1 MPSQYFQKVNMKQ
14 MKFKGEIMRDY
25 HVIEALGKTKVVIEN
40 GEVTSV
46 GEPLVDYCPIFD
58 KIDDAKH
65 LTPEFIK
72 WNIEKRIREFG
83 MCTPQRV
90 VRMKDFLSFGI
101 SEILRTNFEL
111 GLIDCVVGVC
121 DGVGTLLMTDPE
133 IIQGVGGRVS
143 ALISTTPI
151 PEVIKKV
158 GVENVV
164 NRNTAELTPIKG
176 LKIAIEKGYK
186 NIAITILADE
196 IIKEIAEYPLP
207 KDVNVYIF
215 VAHTT
220 NANDEEV
227 KIAFK
232 YADVITACSS
242 SKVRDFAE
250 KEKAYYSGLKVP
262 IFAISQKGKEFL
274 DNRLEKID
282 KSLII
287 NDYPMNKD
295 KHPNPLI

>member
-1 MPSQYFQKVNMKQ
+1 MVK
-14 MKFKGEIMRDY
+14 DY
-25 HVIEALGKTKVVIEN
+25 HVIEALGKTEVVIEN

-90 VRMKDFLSFGI
+90 VRMDDVLSFGI

-121 DGVGTLLMTDPE
+121 EGVGTLLMTDPE

-164 NRNTAELTPIKG
+164 NNETAELTPIKG
-176 LKIAIEKGYK
+176 LEIAIEKGYK
-186 NIAITILADE
+186 NIAITILPGNL
-196 IIKEIAEYPLP
+196 IKEIAEYPLP
-207 KDVNVYIF
+207 QDVNVYIF

-220 NANDEEV
+220 NASDKEV
-227 KIAFK
+227 EIAFK

-250 KEKAYYSGLKVP
+250 KEKVYYSGAKVP
-262 IFAISQKGKEFL
+262 IFAISQKGREFL
-274 DNRLEKID
+274 DNRLEKIG
-282 KSLII
+282 KSLTI

>member
-1 MPSQYFQKVNMKQ
+1 MKDHH
-14 MKFKGEIMRDY
+14 I
-25 HVIEALGKTKVVIEN
+25 IEALGKTEVIIEN

-46 GEPLVDYCPIFD
+46 GNPIVDYCPIFD
-58 KIDDAKH
+58 KIDDNKH
-65 LTPEFIK
+65 LTKDFIK

-83 MCTPQRV
+83 MCTPERV

-101 SEILRTNFEL
+101 SEILKTNIEL

-151 PEVIKKV
+151 PKVIEQV

-164 NRNTAELTPIKG
+164 NPETADLDPIKG
-176 LKIAIEKGYK
+176 LEMAIERGYK
-186 NIAITILADE
+186 NIAITILPSKTVE
-196 IIKEIAEYPLP
+196 EIAQYPLP
-207 KDVNVYIF
+207 EDVNTYMF

-220 NANDEEV
+220 NASLAEV
-227 KIAFK
+227 ESAFK
-232 YADVITACSS
+232 YCDVITACASE
-242 SKVRDFAE
+242 KVRDYAE
-250 KEKAYYSGLKVP
+250 KEKTYYSGSKVP
-262 IFAISQKGKEFL
+262 IFAITEKGKEFL
-274 DNRLEKID
+274 DNRLERIGKP
-282 KSLII
+282 LTI

-295 KHPNPLI
+295 KHPNPLV

>member
-1 MPSQYFQKVNMKQ
+1 MKQ

-164 NRNTAELTPIKG
+164 NRDTAELTPIKG
-176 LKIAIEKGYK
+176 LEMAIEKGYK

-242 SKVRDFAE
+242 SKIRDFAE
-250 KEKAYYSGLKVP
+250 KEKAHYSGLKVP

-274 DNRLEKID
+274 DNRLEKIG
-282 KSLII
+282 KSLTI

-295 KHPNPLI
+295 KHPTPLI

>member
-1 MPSQYFQKVNMKQ
+1 MTK
-14 MKFKGEIMRDY
+14 DY
-25 HVIEALGKTKVVIEN
+25 HVIEALGKTEVVIEN

-46 GEPLVDYCPIFD
+46 GDPIVDYCPIFD

-65 LTPEFIK
+65 LTPEFVK

-83 MCTPQRV
+83 MCTPERV

-101 SEILRTNFEL
+101 SEILKTNVEL

-143 ALISTTPI
+143 ALVSTTPI
-151 PEVIKKV
+151 AEVIEQV

-164 NRNTAELTPIKG
+164 NPETADLTPIKG
-176 LKIAIEKGYK
+176 LETAIERGFK
-186 NIAITILADE
+186 NIAITILPCE
-196 IIKEIAEYPLP
+196 IIKEIKDYPLP
-207 KDVNVYIF
+207 DDVNVYIF

-220 NANDEEV
+220 NASENDVE
-227 KIAFK
+227 IAFE
-232 YADVITACSS
+232 YADVITACASGI
-242 SKVRDFAE
+242 VRDYAE
-250 KEKAYYSGLKVP
+250 KEKVYYSGSKVP
-262 IFAISQKGKEFL
+262 IFAVTEKGKEFL
-274 DNRLEKID
+274 DNRLEKIG
-282 KSLII
+282 KPLTI
-287 NDYPMNKD
+287 NEYPMNKD

>member
-1 MPSQYFQKVNMKQ
+1 MVK
-14 MKFKGEIMRDY
+14 DY

-40 GEVTSV
+40 CEVTSV

-58 KIDDAKH
+58 KIDNAKH

-90 VRMKDFLSFGI
+90 VRMKDFLSFGNI
-101 SEILRTNFEL
+101 EL
-111 GLIDCVVGVC
+111 GSIDCVVGVC

-143 ALISTTPI
+143 ALVSTTPI
-151 PEVIKKV
+151 PEVIEQV
-158 GVENVV
+158 GVENTV
-164 NRNTAELTPIKG
+164 NPETGDLTPIKG
-176 LKIAIEKGYK
+176 LEMAIEKGYK
-186 NIAITILADE
+186 NIAITILADK
-196 IIKEIAEYPLP
+196 IIKEIAQYPLP
-207 KDVNVYIF
+207 EDVNVYIF

-220 NANDEEV
+220 NASNEEV
-227 KIAFK
+227 EIAFD
-232 YADVITACSS
+232 YADVITACAS

-250 KEKAYYSGLKVP
+250 KEKVYYSGSKVP
-262 IFAISQKGKEFL
+262 IFAITEKGREFL
-274 DNRLEKID
+274 DNRLEKIG
-282 KSLII
+282 KPLTI

>member
-1 MPSQYFQKVNMKQ
+1 MKQ

-111 GLIDCVVGVC
+111 GLLDCVAGVC
-121 DGVGTLLMTDPE
+121 DGVGTLFMTDPE

-282 KSLII
+282 KSLTI

>member
-1 MPSQYFQKVNMKQ
+1 MAK
-14 MKFKGEIMRDY
+14 DY

-58 KIDDAKH
+58 KIDDTKH

-101 SEILRTNFEL
+101 SEILKTNVEL

-121 DGVGTLLMTDPE
+121 DGVGTLLMRDPQ

-143 ALISTTPI
+143 ALVSTTPI
-151 PEVIKKV
+151 QEIIEGV
-158 GVENVV
+158 GIENVV
-164 NRNTAELTPIKG
+164 NPETGDLTPIKG
-176 LKIAIEKGYK
+176 LEMAIERGYK
-186 NIAITILADE
+186 NIAITILPGE
-196 IIKEIAEYPLP
+196 IIREIKEYPTP
-207 KDVNVYIF
+207 EDVNIYIF

-220 NANDEEV
+220 NASEKEV
-227 KIAFK
+227 EIAFK
-232 YADVITACSS
+232 YADVITACASD
-242 SKVRDFAE
+242 KVRDFAE
-250 KEKAYYSGLKVP
+250 KEKVYYSGSKVP
-262 IFAISQKGKEFL
+262 IFAITPKGREFL
-274 DNRLEKID
+274 DNRLEIIGKD
-282 KSLII
+282 LTI

>member
-1 MPSQYFQKVNMKQ
+1 MKQ
-14 MKFKGEIMRDY
+14 TRFKGEIMRDY

-101 SEILRTNFEL
+101 SEILKTNFEL

-176 LKIAIEKGYK
+176 LEMAIKKGYK
-186 NIAITILADE
+186 NIAITVLADE

-220 NANDEEV
+220 NASDEEV

-250 KEKAYYSGLKVP
+250 KEKVHYSGLKVP

-274 DNRLEKID
+274 DNRLEKIG
-282 KSLII
+282 KSLTI